1 MFMSDATRARLYR
14 PAYCVMEDDPVPAA
28 EVPAAE
34 AAVHQVEDA
43 VPVPAAEVPVA
54 EVPAAEV
61 PVPAAEIQDAEI
73 QDAAAAEDA
82 VPVPVPV
89 PQVEDEDESQLP
101 SLAVKDMNVLIVQDI
116 SGSMEDQRRSV
127 ANGINEIFGDM
138 QKRYREPCEHKATVC
153 VIKFSSHVNITTG
166 PVIPISEAKPITM
179 RDLLCDGMTA
189 MWDAAAVAI
198 DHMNNHS
205 AGVPATTYIFTDGDN
220 NDSKLHTQYSVNEMI
235 ADNKRRN
242 PMHSVLFIGSDPTT
256 RRNAENIGLDRVHSI
271 QHDANSTPMAYE
283 VCRRALGRC
292 VSGDT
297 QSTEFNHDDIAMSET
312 PQHYEYDTPRAPH
325 TPPHHTDSQIPDGA
339 FMSDNVFSRY

>member
-1 MFMSDATRARLYR
+1 MFMSDATRARLYQT
-14 PAYCVMEDDPVPAA
+14 AYCVMEDDPAPVPAA
-28 EVPAAE
+28 EVPA
-34 AAVHQVEDA
+34 
-43 VPVPAAEVPVA
+43 
-54 EVPAAEV
+54 
-61 PVPAAEIQDAEI
+61 AEI

-89 PQVEDEDESQLP
+89 AEDAVPVPVPVPQVEDEEESHLP
-101 SLAVKDMNVLIVQDI
+101 SLAVKDMNVLIVQDL
-116 SGSMEDQRRSV
+116 SGSMENQRTSV
-127 ANGINEIFGDM
+127 ATGINEIFGDM
-138 QKRYREPCEHKATVC
+138 QQRYREPCEHKATVC
-153 VIKFSSHVNITTG
+153 VIKFSSHDNIEVG

-198 DHMNNHS
+198 DHMNKHS

-220 NDSKLHTQYSVNEMI
+220 NDSKLHTQSSVNEMM

-256 RRNAENIGLDRVHSI
+256 RRNAENMGLDRVHSI
-271 QHDANSTPMAYE
+271 QHDSSNTPIAYE

-312 PQHYEYDTPRAPH
+312 PQHYEHYDHDTPRAPH

-339 FMSDNVFSRY
+339 FMSDEVFSRY